1 MTKEIKNKK
10 VWRYTRYGF
19 WFMMIGIIFAPIDI
33 ETNFEIGFWILVM
46 SLVIFTFVN
55 SIRHLTKYKK
65 KAFAITSLCFSSY
78 YILTF
83 IIGFVIG
90 IVGL

>member
-33 ETNFEIGFWILVM
+33 ETNFEIGFLDLSNEFSDIH
-46 SLVIFTFVN
+46 FCKF
-55 SIRHLTKYKK
+55 YKTPDK
-65 KAFAITSLCFSSY
+65 I
-78 YILTF
+78 
-83 IIGFVIG
+83 
-90 IVGL
+90 